1 MIVYDSD
8 QDGNV
13 ELYVI
18 NSDSSGEQRL
28 TNNSAADSNSW
39 WSPDG
44 AKVAFQ
50 SSRNGNLDIFMMDA
64 FSGANA
70 ILLLTGSTDEKNA
83 IVGQIVLAIQFHHCA
98 SC

>member
-1 MIVYDSD
+1 MIAYDSD

-18 NSDSSGEQRL
+18 NSDGAGEQRL
-28 TNNSAADSNSW
+28 TNNAAADSNPW
-39 WSPDG
+39 WSSDG

-64 FSGANA
+64 FSGANP
-70 ILLLTGSTDEKNA
+70 ILLLTGSTDEKMPSW
-83 IVGQIVLAIQFHHCA
+83 GK
-98 SC
+98 